1 MTDDRDV
8 KTMTIYFPIPAVAD
22 KYLTRPISYIGHLLG
37 HESGGSILSALKE
50 RAWAN
55 GLSAGIH
62 LTNYDFACVGVT
74 VELSDQGVDHVQEIG
89 SCVFAYLYMMG
100 QKGPQEWVW
109 KELQDTEEMNFRFI
123 NKVEPSDYATSLAN
137 GMHLY
142 SIPHTVSGANLL
154 YQMDLAQIEEYR
166 SYLRPENSF
175 IVVSHRGFAGKTALK
190 EHWYGTEHNN
200 RAYDAESELAAWQK
214 AFTQE
219 SEWSAVLD
227 LPQPNPFI
235 PTEFDL
241 KPPLAP
247 VVSSKEDPT
256 EAAAA
261 SGGKGTGREYPRL
274 AERKL
279 DVADVLQ
286 SMVQQPRVEEPD
298 VPPTPPGEEEQE
310 EEEEEEEEGAAVGG
324 GADLPAQEGE
334 FLSCWHLQD
343 TTWKVPKLN
352 VKIALE
358 TLHATST
365 PQQIA
370 FTDLFC
376 MCLKELLNE
385 FSYYADC
392 AGLYYDVSLAKGGID
407 LALQGYNHKL
417 HKLVSKI
424 VEEIQNLGSNESAC
438 SPALFQ
444 RMKQKCLRNLKN
456 YLFWQPYYHAIVGG
470 LLCLEDPRFGNAE
483 KYRALEGASLS
494 DFQSFARTFVGSFK
508 AQVLVHGNITA
519 TETQSLTALILEKL
533 QFKSLP
539 YSQFPTRRVVQLEA
553 GVTYLYRQHCQRNN
567 PNEVNS
573 SVSNVYVVGLSAGS
587 TAASPDPPVEHP
599 AVLLEAHVE
608 LLVHMMSEPAFD
620 QLRTKEQLGYIVFTG
635 VKRLNQ
641 QFLGIDV
648 IVQSSHKDADYLD
661 GRVETFL
668 VQYRDEILATMSEAD
683 FTDFTASMI
692 EKFVEK
698 PKNIDQES
706 NQHWAEIKNGMYWF
720 SRKATLA
727 DVLRSGAVTLSSMQM
742 FFDKYMHPTSSQR
755 CKLSSQFYGKG
766 KCYVTPAA
774 SGPNTT
780 NTRVHIIEDP
790 STFRRSMGLFAVPP
804 FAPC

>member
-310 EEEEEEEEGAAVGG
+310 EEEEVVPVCSGDDDDPTRLRAAGEDEEKK
-324 GADLPAQEGE
+324 GE
-334 FLSCWHLQD
+334 S
-343 TTWKVPKLN
+343 N
-352 VKIALE
+352 
-358 TLHATST
+358 
-365 PQQIA
+365 
-370 FTDLFC
+370 
-376 MCLKELLNE
+376 LLNH
-385 FSYYADC
+385 S
-392 AGLYYDVSLAKGGID
+392 SSSILA
-407 LALQGYNHKL
+407 
-417 HKLVSKI
+417 
-424 VEEIQNLGSNESAC
+424 
-438 SPALFQ
+438 
-444 RMKQKCLRNLKN
+444 
-456 YLFWQPYYHAIVGG
+456 
-470 LLCLEDPRFGNAE
+470 
-483 KYRALEGASLS
+483 
-494 DFQSFARTFVGSFK
+494 QSIIAAKTTTTTTS
-508 AQVLVHGNITA
+508 
-519 TETQSLTALILEKL
+519 
-533 QFKSLP
+533 
-539 YSQFPTRRVVQLEA
+539 
-553 GVTYLYRQHCQRNN
+553 GVTYSRSTIPQDRFHEEFVSTSSSISINTSTSSTNRTAMSNHDNDTVTSSCSFTNSAADDPSCVY
-567 PNEVNS
+567 NENS
-573 SVSNVYVVGLSAGS
+573 GRFRISRIPLHGAPCFHKRYWDTVVL
-587 TAASPDPPVEHP
+587 PRLRLFRD
-599 AVLLEAHVE
+599 AVVAVRSDDE
-608 LLVHMMSEPAFD
+608 LRYAF
-620 QLRTKEQLGYIVFTG
+620 L
-635 VKRLNQ
+635 
-641 QFLGIDV
+641 
-648 IVQSSHKDADYLD
+648 
-661 GRVETFL
+661 
-668 VQYRDEILATMSEAD
+668 LATP
-683 FTDFTASMI
+683 
-692 EKFVEK
+692 EKK
-698 PKNIDQES
+698 TQILQ
-706 NQHWAEIKNGMYWF
+706 
-720 SRKATLA
+720 
-727 DVLRSGAVTLSSMQM
+727 
-742 FFDKYMHPTSSQR
+742 
-755 CKLSSQFYGKG
+755 KLCPYLL
-766 KCYVTPAA
+766 
-774 SGPNTT
+774 
-780 NTRVHIIEDP
+780 DD
-790 STFRRSMGLFAVPP
+790 
-804 FAPC
+804 